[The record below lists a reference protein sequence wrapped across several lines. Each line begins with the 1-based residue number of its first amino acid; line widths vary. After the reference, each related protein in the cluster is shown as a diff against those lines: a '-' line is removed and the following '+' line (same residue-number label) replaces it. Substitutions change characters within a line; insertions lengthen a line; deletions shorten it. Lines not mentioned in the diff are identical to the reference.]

1 MKRKT
6 EPIPEPTNRV
16 VAVRL
21 VNQQNRHGEKS
32 KVSRGKQC
40 KPRVRGVNRL
50 RNPMVCIA
58 TNRFT
63 NRYHIRS
70 SGVHPER
77 SQQQLRTVSGSDREL
92 QAPGTKIN
100 PTKITACESA
110 DGGHGGLAT
119 RRDVDIDLQAALKHP
134 DWCPECKALLESWML
149 RQKLREELNS

>member
-58 TNRFT
+58 TNRFA
-63 NRYHIRS
+63 NRYHVRS

-110 DGGHGGLAT
+110 DGGFGGLAT
-119 RRDVDIDLQAALKHP
+119 RRDVEIDLRAALKHP
-134 DWCPECKALLESWML
+134 DWCPECKALLESWLL